1 MDSIYKPIHPL
12 ALFRYSVLGCLI
24 NHGKLSRGELR
35 VAVKELAEKTYEIPN
50 SKHVRLS
57 PYAIERW
64 YYAWKRNG
72 IDGLTPKI
80 RSDKNRCHLSE
91 VVKEA
96 LLSEK
101 KDNPARSINSLIKI
115 LEMKGIIARSELSRT
130 TVHRF
135 LKQHKLSKRTVS
147 NAPKIQ
153 RLPFVAE
160 KACDLWHAD
169 VMHGPKVM
177 TAQGMRKVYLVSLLD
192 DASRF
197 LVHTAFCLGE
207 TALDIEGVLKQAILK
222 SGLPDKIILDNGS
235 AYRSH
240 SLQSI
245 CVRLQIKLV
254 YCPAYEPQAKG
265 KIEKFHSYFRS
276 SFLTEINLSA
286 IQNLEDLNARLWA
299 WVDQIY
305 HVRSHVGLPDNCTPL
320 ERWRKDLIHIRQLG
334 AYAHNFDAIFYHRHK
349 RKVYKDCSI
358 SFEGKLFEVSH
369 EYCGETV
376 NLVIDPSTQ
385 KAICIEELKTGKYL
399 GPASPVDPI
408 ANNFRK
414 RQRPNVCENARPER
428 KTDLIELAL
437 QEKNRSVILSNKINL
452 TAKKEQ

>member
-1 MDSIYKPIHPL
+1 MDSMYKPIHPL
-12 ALFRYSVLGCLI
+12 ALFRYSVLGGLI

-35 VAVKELAEKTYEIPN
+35 AAVKALSEKIYEIPN

-64 YYAWKRNG
+64 YYAFKRHG

-91 VVKEA
+91 TVKAA
-96 LLSEK
+96 LLNEK
-101 KDNPARSINSLIKI
+101 KDNPARSINSLIK
-115 LEMKGIIARSELSRT
+115 LLNMKGIIAKDELSRT

-135 LKQHKLSKRTVS
+135 LKQHKLSKRIVS
-147 NAPKIQ
+147 DAPKIQ

-160 KACDLWHAD
+160 KAGDLWHAD
-169 VMHGPKVM
+169 VMHGPRVM
-177 TAQGMRKVYLVSLLD
+177 TTQGMRKVYLVSLLD

-222 SGLPDKIILDNGS
+222 CGLPDKIILDNGS

-254 YCPAYEPQAKG
+254 YCPAYQPQGKG
-265 KIEKFHSYFRS
+265 KIEKFHGYFRS
-276 SFLTEINLSA
+276 AFLTEINLSA

-305 HVRSHVGLPDNCTPL
+305 HTRPHSSLPDHCTPL

-334 AYAHNFDAIFYHRHK
+334 AYAHHFDAIFYHRYK
-349 RKVYKDCSI
+349 RKVHKDCSV

-385 KAICIEELKTGKYL
+385 KAVCIEELKTGKYL
-399 GPASPVDPI
+399 GPVNPVDPI
-408 ANNFRK
+408 ANNYRK
-414 RQRPNVCENARPER
+414 RQRPIVGENIMFKK
-428 KTDLIELAL
+428 KTDLVELAY
-437 QEKNRSVILSNKINL
+437 QAKNRSVILTS
-452 TAKKEQ
+452 KKEK